1 MKSSELYDAITK
13 IDDKLIERAD
23 RARLHPASDT
33 QGNRSSG
40 NELPVNGKIGAGR
53 LAAVSGTVLA
63 AVFVMA
69 VILAFVGIGENNG
82 NRVTAEKTQTGG
94 SSTVYYSLNGKYV
107 LSASISS
114 PQTVKN
120 NGSFKLVC
128 SFGIESDDVAN
139 GIDTFSV
146 SVANRIYETDA
157 QTGLEKSDAITFFDK
172 NGDYLSN
179 VSAGRLQMTGKDELP
194 FRLEVPA
201 EVHALEAGAK
211 GVIAAEIYAI
221 EEKGKILGGNVVA
234 LYYYCSGDHI
244 GFGANEAEA
253 YANAFA
259 GK

>member
-114 PQTVKN
+114 PQTVKITAASSLYVLLVLKVRMLRT
-120 NGSFKLVC
+120 GSILFPFPSLTGFMRRTLKLVLKKATQLL
-128 SFGIESDDVAN
+128 SLTKMGI
-139 GIDTFSV
+139 I
-146 SVANRIYETDA
+146 
-157 QTGLEKSDAITFFDK
+157 
-172 NGDYLSN
+172 
-179 VSAGRLQMTGKDELP
+179 
-194 FRLEVPA
+194 FRT
-201 EVHALEAGAK
+201 
-211 GVIAAEIYAI
+211 
-221 EEKGKILGGNVVA
+221 
-234 LYYYCSGDHI
+234 
-244 GFGANEAEA
+244 
-253 YANAFA
+253 
-259 GK
+259 